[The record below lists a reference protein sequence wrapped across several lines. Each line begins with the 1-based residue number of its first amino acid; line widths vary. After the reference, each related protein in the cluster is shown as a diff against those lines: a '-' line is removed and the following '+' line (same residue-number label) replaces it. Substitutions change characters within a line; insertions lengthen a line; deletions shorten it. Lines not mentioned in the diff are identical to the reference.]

1 MSAKIGVAVNSC
13 GSVAVEHAK
22 AYLHDPRCEI
32 VGVTSRTRASAER
45 FVQELGLDCTIYP
58 DYEALLS
65 DDRVQALSITSP
77 NFLHAAE
84 ATAAAQAGKHILLEK
99 PPGINHAELDE
110 LEGALRG
117 SGLTTLCSFVLRW
130 NPLVLNLTRLQEQG
144 AYGEV
149 FFVQT
154 DYWHGVGEI
163 ISPDRWLAK
172 KQFTGSAFLAG
183 GSHAVDLAR
192 HFAGDIVSV
201 SAYAQRRLEGFDYDT
216 TISATMQLANGGV
229 GRISVSFD
237 APGPYQFNIDVIGS
251 DGMSRD
257 DKFWSKTVFPQQ
269 NDWVTIPCLTPNSG
283 SVAHHPF
290 RAEIAH
296 FLDRIQEG
304 RDGDPSLPHA
314 IETARV
320 CLAVDE
326 SAAQGGAAV
335 AVKRTSSSAS

>member
-1 MSAKIGVAVNSC
+1 MSELIGVALNSC
-13 GSVAVEHAK
+13 GNVAYEHAK
-22 AYLHDPRCEI
+22 AYQRDPRCRV
-32 VGVTSRTRASAER
+32 VGVTSRTLASAEKL
-45 FVQELGLDCTIYP
+45 VAELGLDCTIYP
-58 DYEALLS
+58 DYEALL
-65 DDRVQALSITSP
+65 DDSRVQAVSITSP

-99 PPGINHAELDE
+99 PPGIGHDELDT
-110 LEGALRG
+110 LEAALRPTQV
-117 SGLTTLCSFVLRW
+117 TTVCSFVLRW
-130 NPLVLNLTRLQEQG
+130 NPLVLNLTRLQGQG

-154 DYWHGVGEI
+154 DYWHGVGDI
-163 ISPDRWLAK
+163 IRPDRWLAK
-172 KQFTGSAFLAG
+172 KEFTGSAFLAG

-201 SAYAQRRLEGFDYDT
+201 SAFATHRLEGFDYDT
-216 TISATMQLANGGV
+216 TISATMKLASGGV
-229 GRISVSFD
+229 GRISVCFD

-251 DGMSRD
+251 EGMSRD
-257 DKFWSKTVFPQQ
+257 DRFWSNKAFPQQ

-290 RAEIAH
+290 QAEIAH
-296 FLDRIQEG
+296 FLDCILEG
-304 RDGDPSLPHA
+304 RDGDPSVLHA

-326 SAAQGGAAV
+326 SAAQGGAPV
-335 AVKRTSSSAS
+335 AVKRTGA